1 VIGVMLEDAVLGR
14 VAMDDDVSV
23 AGFLGF
29 VNVLGRRHRE
39 QSQGR
44 GERAGEEPG
53 QVHGSHRMR

>member
-1 VIGVMLEDAVLGR
+1 
-14 VAMDDDVSV
+14 MDDDVSV